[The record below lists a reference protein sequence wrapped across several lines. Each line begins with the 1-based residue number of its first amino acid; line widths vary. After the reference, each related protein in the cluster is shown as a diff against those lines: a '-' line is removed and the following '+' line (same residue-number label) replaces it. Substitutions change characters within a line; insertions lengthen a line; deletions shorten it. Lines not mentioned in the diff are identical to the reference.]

1 MMRHFMQ
8 DSGIKKSM
16 PAVTR
21 LEKEAMEYFVKEA
34 LSRMAAIA
42 KQEGSTV
49 VEISHLSRVLPDLLL
64 DF

>member
-1 MMRHFMQ
+1 MRHFMR
-8 DSGIKKSM
+8 DSGIKKTTAS
-16 PAVTR
+16 VVR

-34 LSRMAAIA
+34 LARMAALA

-49 VEISHLSRVLPDLLL
+49 VEISHLSRVLPELLL